1 MQYDFVLKNVD
12 PSLGTHLAVLADL
25 LSVQRARTGFLERP
39 FEEDH
44 YCAAL
49 LQLMDCAMDKW
60 STASDR
66 LRAMGILETHPLR
79 QSYQRLF
86 EQAGWLYAALA
97 AHQAIPSDQL
107 NQAEDGA

>member
-1 MQYDFVLKNVD
+1 
-12 PSLGTHLAVLADL
+12 VLADL
-25 LSVQRARTGFLERP
+25 PSVQRTRTGFLERP

-66 LRAMGILETHPLR
+66 LRAMGILETNPLR

-97 AHQAIPSDQL
+97 AHQAISFGPL
-107 NQAEDGA
+107 HQAEDGA

>member
-1 MQYDFVLKNVD
+1 MQYDFVLRNVD
-12 PSLGTHLAVLADL
+12 PSLGTQLAVLADL
-25 LSVQRARTGFLERP
+25 LSEQRSEAGFSMRP

-66 LRAMGILETHPLR
+66 LRAKGILETNPLR

-86 EQAGWLYAALA
+86 EQAGWLHAALA
-97 AHQAIPSDQL
+97 AHQTIPFGQL
-107 NQAEDGA
+107 RQAEEGA